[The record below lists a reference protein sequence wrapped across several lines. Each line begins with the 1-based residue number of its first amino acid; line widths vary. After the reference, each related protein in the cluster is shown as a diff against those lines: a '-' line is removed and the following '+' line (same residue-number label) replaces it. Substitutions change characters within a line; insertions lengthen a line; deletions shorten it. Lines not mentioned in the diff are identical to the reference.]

1 MIGGRKKE
9 VIVQV
14 KSEEE
19 FLNYYSEEN
28 QKLVVLDIHPSW
40 SGACELMNPTYK
52 SLAT

>member
-1 MIGGRKKE
+1 MAGRKKE
-9 VIVQV
+9 IVIKI

-19 FLNYYSEEN
+19 FLNYYTEGN
-28 QKLVVLDIHPSW
+28 NKLVILDIHPGW